1 MADSP
6 LTSLMKKFGQEVV
19 EKAMLNLGV
28 YRTVKG
34 KKRRA
39 VASDTLRKSLSF
51 YYDGRSSKIQF
62 FAKGKAANYAPVV
75 EYGRRKGAKMPPIDA
90 IVKWMKIKPIRIRDK
105 NGKIVKQT
113 PSLIRSKA
121 FTIARGIAR
130 NGIPPLF
137 YWREAVNDTII
148 EFQSEFEEVLM
159 KEINLVIEDNLQKK
173 IKI

>member
-51 YYDGRSSKIQF
+51 YYDGRTSKIQF
-62 FAKGKAANYAPVV
+62 FARGQAAKYAPVV

-90 IVKWMKIKPIRIRDK
+90 IVQWMRIKPIRVRDEQ
-105 NGKIVKQT
+105 GKIIKQT
-113 PSLIRSKA
+113 PSVVRSA
-121 FTIARGIAR
+121 AYNIAKGISFR
-130 NGIPPLF
+130 GIPPLF
-137 YWREAVNDTII
+137 YWRDAVNDTMV
-148 EFQSEFEEVLM
+148 EFQPEFEAALNR
-159 KEINLVIEDNLQKK
+159 EINLVIEDNLQKK